1 MSIDNDVLRGG
12 LHVSDELLGTI
23 LPIVVYWVYSG
34 LYCLLGGMENY
45 RLHTKK
51 DEDEKNLVT
60 KKEVVKGVLLQQVVQ
75 SIVATVLFAILAD
88 TGTDIS
94 LVYVAA
100 GHQKV
105 LFSTYPGFETRGS
118 LCFLIHLGSGPNS
131 LEASH
136 ILYANDR
143 LILCRA
149 EETEEFR
156 TTYLGMPSGAKY
168 KAKQVWHRIVDRFE
182 KKLATWKRQY
192 LSLGGRVALI
202 NNMLASLSTYRM
214 SLFPMSINVTGNDG
228 DSEGNQH
235 GFLVLVRQLFVA
247 MVILDTWQYFMH
259 RYMHQNKFLY
269 KHIHSQH
276 HRLVVPYAFGALYNH
291 PLEGL
296 LLDTI
301 GGALAFLFSGMSP
314 RASIFFFSFATIK
327 TVDDHCGLWLPGNL
341 FHIVFKNNSAY
352 HDIHHQ
358 LYGSKYNF
366 SQPFFVT
373 WDRILGTYMPYA
385 LVEKP
390 EGGYE
395 ARPDKDCKDD

>member
-1 MSIDNDVLRGG
+1 M
-12 LHVSDELLGTI
+12 SDELLGTI

-75 SIVATVLFAILAD
+75 SIVATVLFA
-88 TGTDIS
+88 
-94 LVYVAA
+94 
-100 GHQKV
+100 
-105 LFSTYPGFETRGS
+105 
-118 LCFLIHLGSGPNS
+118 
-131 LEASH
+131 
-136 ILYANDR
+136 
-143 LILCRA
+143 
-149 EETEEFR
+149 
-156 TTYLGMPSGAKY
+156 
-168 KAKQVWHRIVDRFE
+168 
-182 KKLATWKRQY
+182 
-192 LSLGGRVALI
+192 
-202 NNMLASLSTYRM
+202 
-214 SLFPMSINVTGNDG
+214 VTGNDG

-259 RYMHQNKFLY
+259 RYMHQNKILY